1 MKLVEVLGPKHDR
14 EEHLPSKMQ
23 TDDSKVESKMMKM
36 RNKMK
41 QYHVRKVIWVLGLMV
56 LLYTLL
62 FCRLVTSDG
71 QPMDALHAKLFNCAQ
86 SIVIFVVY
94 LLG

>member
-1 MKLVEVLGPKHDR
+1 MKLVEVVGPKHGG

-62 FCRLVTSDG
+62 FCRDSSHLMVSRWI
-71 QPMDALHAKLFNCAQ
+71 LFTL
-86 SIVIFVVY
+86 SSSTVPS
-94 LLG
+94 LL

>member
-1 MKLVEVLGPKHDR
+1 MKLVEVVIGPIQGG

-23 TDDSKVESKMMKM
+23 TDDSKLVESNMMKM

-41 QYHVRKVIWVLGLMV
+41 QYRVRKVIWVLGLMA

-62 FCRLVTSDG
+62 FC
-71 QPMDALHAKLFNCAQ
+71 
-86 SIVIFVVY
+86 
-94 LLG
+94 